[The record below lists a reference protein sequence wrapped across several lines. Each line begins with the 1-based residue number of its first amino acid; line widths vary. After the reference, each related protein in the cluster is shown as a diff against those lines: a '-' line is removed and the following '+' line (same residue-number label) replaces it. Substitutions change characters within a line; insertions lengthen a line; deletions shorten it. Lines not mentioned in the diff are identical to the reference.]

1 MPKRKPISYETQ
13 FAPGVF
19 RSPDEVASELE
30 ALEEEG
36 SSEEL
41 PSSPVSNLDT
51 KLLRPTQEF
60 ATRPSDRSNERT
72 NEQHMAPRMRVRHSF
87 DIWEDQLLSL
97 AAIQA
102 DRFAAS
108 RRKPKLGELVQEAL
122 DAYIREHNAARNE
135 RPNIRT
141 NERIS

>member
-30 ALEEEG
+30 ALEGEG
-36 SSEEL
+36 TLEEL

-51 KLLRPTQEF
+51 KRRQPTQEF

-102 DRFAAS
+102 DRFAVS

-135 RPNIRT
+135 RSNVRT
-141 NERIS
+141 NERKS

>member
-1 MPKRKPISYETQ
+1 
-13 FAPGVF
+13 
-19 RSPDEVASELE
+19 
-30 ALEEEG
+30 
-36 SSEEL
+36 
-41 PSSPVSNLDT
+41 
-51 KLLRPTQEF
+51 
-60 ATRPSDRSNERT
+60 
-72 NEQHMAPRMRVRHSF
+72 MRVRHSF

-135 RPNIRT
+135 RSNIRT
-141 NERIS
+141 NERRS

>member
-30 ALEEEG
+30 ALEGEG
-36 SSEEL
+36 TLEEL

-51 KLLRPTQEF
+51 KRLQPTQEF
-60 ATRPSDRSNERT
+60 ATRPSDRSNVRT
-72 NEQHMAPRMRVRHSF
+72 KEQHIASRMRVRHSF
-87 DIWEDQLLSL
+87 DIWGHQLLSL
-97 AAIQA
+97 GAIQA

-108 RRKPKLGELVQEAL
+108 RSKPKLSELV
-122 DAYIREHNAARNE
+122 
-135 RPNIRT
+135 
-141 NERIS
+141 

>member
-36 SSEEL
+36 TLEEL

-72 NEQHMAPRMRVRHSF
+72 NERYRAVK
-87 DIWEDQLLSL
+87 
-97 AAIQA
+97 
-102 DRFAAS
+102 
-108 RRKPKLGELVQEAL
+108 RRG
-122 DAYIREHNAARNE
+122 I
-135 RPNIRT
+135 
-141 NERIS
+141 